1 MGKTEGGTRMG
12 CAGRQDTPL
21 AECPITRRAIR
32 TRALDVHEIRV
43 WRLHKSLELVLLL
56 LELGRG
62 VEEIDGESLEDV
74 EDDSDQ
80 LRR

>member
-1 MGKTEGGTRMG
+1 
-12 CAGRQDTPL
+12 
-21 AECPITRRAIR
+21 
-32 TRALDVHEIRV
+32 
-43 WRLHKSLELVLLL
+43 LLL